1 MKINHPHQSWNPI
14 SFCCLGGGDCFTR
27 RDRLYMKFPS
37 NEGRC
42 IDLQNSAIYKFDGD
56 EQVQLVEA
64 EISYKYIDSAAK
76 IVYI

>member
-1 MKINHPHQSWNPI
+1 
-14 SFCCLGGGDCFTR
+14 
-27 RDRLYMKFPS
+27 MKFPS

-56 EQVQLVEA
+56 EKVQLVEA
-64 EISYKYIDSAAK
+64 EISYKYIDSANK